1 MTHDDFKAL
10 DDEIEQAIN
19 RVESLAYRL
28 VSFRN
33 ILESAKIIQAS
44 QEFRFKR
51 VRYSIPFLLN
61 IEDENTEY
69 KTGYKAIVKRIIPDM
84 TWTAVKLFKED
95 CDHSGKRFHSFTA
108 NQALALDQRLI
119 EICEEII
126 DGKYKHLISESGTS
140 KVIKGDTGI
149 VLQLEF
155 FMPVDQQDVI
165 LTPTY
170 SIISVEAGANGEYN
184 IKANKKGTGDEAKP
198 YIVDMARLI

>member
-10 DDEIEQAIN
+10 DEEIEQAVN

-28 VSFRN
+28 ISFRN

-61 IEDENTEY
+61 IEEDNVDY
-69 KTGYKAIVKRIIPDM
+69 VSGYKAIVKRFIPDM
-84 TWTAVKLFKED
+84 TWTAVKLFNED
-95 CDHSGKRFHSFTA
+95 CRHSGKKFVSFTA
-108 NQALALDQRLI
+108 EQALKLDGRMI
-119 EICEEII
+119 EICDEII

-155 FMPVDQQDVI
+155 FLPVDQKI
-165 LTPTY
+165 GSLTPTY
-170 SIISVEAGANGEYN
+170 SIINVEAGANGEYT
-184 IKANKKGTGDEAKP
+184 IKANKKGSGDEAKP